1 MVTGNSKIG
10 GRRGRLSRPSLAQS
24 RFGSSVRTEQ
34 MNAAG
39 AIGRKKIHAGERMAE
54 VLRARPSVRL
64 PLEQPR
70 CHASHAEA
78 GLPQLRLTG

>member
-1 MVTGNSKIG
+1 MVTGNLKIG
-10 GRRGRLSRPSLAQS
+10 GRGRLSRPSLAQS

-54 VLRARPSVRL
+54 VLRARPSVCRWNNHDAM
-64 PLEQPR
+64 PATQKQ
-70 CHASHAEA
+70 ASLSS
-78 GLPQLRLTG
+78 G